1 MHALKSLANM
11 TLGELLEAFEGN
23 PNSPDINYAIGRK
36 LMALEKYKVAIE
48 YFQTSIALKP
58 RFPEAYLALS
68 ELFDKA
74 GDAAASA
81 HFRSAAEK
89 LFQEA
94 ETRSEAR
101 TQAPAAEPE
110 PELEEDSNRVWYYR
124 FAGEEFGPF
133 SLDEMREIA
142 RTGDIHRQTRV
153 WRTGQ
158 SRWLTAEEVPELDA
172 ITGAAMR
179 SLVPG
184 YLEPGTRS
192 SYAPAPPK
200 EPATPEP
207 APEIPQPVEMPP
219 APEPEPVSVPLPP
232 LPPPVPPRP
241 IPEPVSPEPQPV
253 SEEPQAVEQEQD
265 PVPPSAAQTPA
276 AHEPED
282 IAPTP
287 EPVAEIPAQV
297 EFEPAPLPEPPP
309 AIEPQDPAPQ
319 QVAETEPPAPG
330 EQPGYEPAEDIPDIT
345 FEDLLPKP
353 RKRRQPKPPREP
365 KPRKEPKPPRERK
378 PRVRP
383 EKPPK
388 PKREPRPKPEPKP
401 AQPRERPGLARRIL
415 NAAFMMAA
423 IAAVALAV
431 LQARDWYAE
440 RTQTP
445 PPPPQKAALAYINA
459 LHSGDQKA
467 IKASLSRDSMEAAP
481 DKGAYAA
488 VDFVARAAADPDMRF
503 TIIDVK
509 QQGGQAIVRGALKSP
524 DTPEITIEFLFFL
537 ENNAWKIHEINER
550 IEGALSF

>member
-1 MHALKSLANM
+1 MKPLANM

-94 ETRSEAR
+94 ETRGAAR
-101 TQAPAAEPE
+101 PQAPAAKPG
-110 PELEEDSNRVWYYR
+110 PELEQDTSRIWYYR

-142 RTGDIHRQTRV
+142 RTGGIHRQTRV

-172 ITGAAMR
+172 ITGGAMR

-184 YLEPGTRS
+184 YLEPGTRP
-192 SYAPAPPK
+192 SYTPAHAPPE
-200 EPATPEP
+200 EPAAPEP
-207 APEIPQPVEMPP
+207 PPPEIPQPVEIPHAP
-219 APEPEPVSVPLPP
+219 APDPVSVPLPP
-232 LPPPVPPRP
+232 LPAPVPPRP
-241 IPEPVSPEPQPV
+241 IPEPVSPDPQPA
-253 SEEPQAVEQEQD
+253 SEEPQAMEQEQD
-265 PVPPSAAQTPA
+265 SAPATAAETPA
-276 AHEPED
+276 AHEPEA

-287 EPVAEIPAQV
+287 EPLSEIPEQV

-309 AIEPQDPAPQ
+309 VPEPPDPAPHP
-319 QVAETEPPAPG
+319 VAEAEPPAPE
-330 EQPGYEPAEDIPDIT
+330 EQPAYEPAADIPDIT

-353 RKRRQPKPPREP
+353 RTRKQPKPPREHI
-365 KPRKEPKPPRERK
+365 
-378 PRVRP
+378 PRVRR

-388 PKREPRPKPEPKP
+388 PKREPRPKPETKP
-401 AQPRERPGLARRIL
+401 AQPRKRPGIARRIL
-415 NAAFMMAA
+415 NAAFMLAA
-423 IAAVALAV
+423 IAAVAMAV
-431 LQARDWYAE
+431 LQAHSWYAA
-440 RTQTP
+440 RSQTP

-467 IKASLSRDSMEAAP
+467 IKSSLSRDSMEAAP
-481 DKGAYAA
+481 PKGAYAA

-509 QQGGQAIVRGALKSP
+509 QQGGQAIVRGVLNAP

-537 ENNAWKIHEINER
+537 EDNTWKIHEINER